1 MRYNETDIM
10 NKITVRAFAVLMVAA
25 GLSAQ
30 RPMQYP
36 PAWDQFAVDQ
46 FADARR
52 VCLTRLGAGPARPA
66 EVVILE
72 IMPDAKSLSPLF
84 QRPLV
89 TELTWWGVCSVS
101 GGRFLITFND
111 RFLPGSPGQLSV
123 GRAPN
128 AIVIYDLVRGT
139 HTALS
144 EDRFLAPDVLRRDPG
159 PEGIYGLRDL
169 WLDPKQDRLYISD
182 AKFARDNDLPYLVI
196 DLPSMQILT
205 VPTPSAEVEAKMHS
219 QMVRVDVY
227 KPYWWDW
234 SPGSEPGPDWSTPQQ
249 VPLYLKAEPA
259 RSEGVP
265 AAGGDETLYFKWDI
279 ASKTY
284 LRCPAI
290 EWVPRKNA
298 LK

>member
-1 MRYNETDIM
+1 MYRKEKCGM
-10 NKITVRAFAVLMVAA
+10 KMLMVRAFAALSVAA
-25 GLSAQ
+25 GLLAQ

-36 PAWDQFAVDQ
+36 PAWGQFSVDQ
-46 FADARR
+46 FNDSRR
-52 VCLTRLGAGPARPA
+52 VCLTRLGSGPTRPA

-72 IMPDAKSLSPLF
+72 IMPEAKSLRPLF
-84 QRPLV
+84 QRSLV
-89 TELTWWGVCSVS
+89 TELTWWKVCSVS

-111 RFLPGSPGQLSV
+111 RFLPGSPSQLSL

-144 EDRFLAPDVLRRDPG
+144 EDRFLSPEILRRDPG
-159 PEGIYGLRDL
+159 AEGIYGARGL
-169 WLDPKQDRLYISD
+169 WLDAEQDRLYISD
-182 AKFARDNDLPYLVI
+182 ADFARSNDMPYLVI
-196 DLPSMQILT
+196 DLPSMQIMT
-205 VPTPSAEVEAKMHS
+205 VPTPSAEMEAKLHS
-219 QMVRVDVY
+219 QMMQVDVY
-227 KPYWWDW
+227 KPFWWDW
-234 SPGSEPGPDWSTPQQ
+234 SSGSEPSPDWSAPQQ

-259 RSEGVP
+259 RSEEMPV
-265 AAGGDETLYFKWDI
+265 AGGGEILCFKWDI

-284 LRCPAI
+284 LRCPVS